1 MRGRP
6 PLSPACRAVA
16 EGAPVGGV
24 TLRRELSKET
34 LARRY
39 YELKL
44 PCVLVHFAYLR
55 KVPADAQPTDAVAT
69 TQSDASLDLVKGAKS
84 REAKRA
90 DFMHYQSLCSSLDD
104 GSEVTYPGL
113 ELETDQR
120 MSIKLK
126 SNLLLPP
133 GTSARLQPAEGAG
146 DGGKDEDA
154 SAGEVEPPVI
164 DVPVNVRYQQF
175 TEFSSYTIDMP
186 ILSDKC
192 QGPSGLESAL
202 AQGER
207 LVELLKSLDGWW
219 SDIPGDI
226 FLVTI
231 IGAVPSEEQR
241 GQDPYDPQILQEVLS
256 SDKDRQQPVV
266 SSPGDEVGSVTPVG
280 CLFDDGQIGLFT
292 TYALQPFT
300 EHLHV
305 GILFNR
311 RSSLANLKQHSR
323 RIQQFL
329 ELEQYRLL
337 CLSATIVAKKLFEEI
352 TVRKECKTKPY
363 DTTKRCE
370 GLTG

>member
-55 KVPADAQPTDAVAT
+55 KVPADAQPTDAIAT

-104 GSEVTYPGL
+104 GGEVTYPGL

-154 SAGEVEPPVI
+154 SAGAVFELRLTTGQAPDIATVI
-164 DVPVNVRYQQF
+164 
-175 TEFSSYTIDMP
+175 
-186 ILSDKC
+186 
-192 QGPSGLESAL
+192 
-202 AQGER
+202 
-207 LVELLKSLDGWW
+207 LDYINAIMEA
-219 SDIPGDI
+219 S
-226 FLVTI
+226 
-231 IGAVPSEEQR
+231 
-241 GQDPYDPQILQEVLS
+241 
-256 SDKDRQQPVV
+256 
-266 SSPGDEVGSVTPVG
+266 
-280 CLFDDGQIGLFT
+280 
-292 TYALQPFT
+292 
-300 EHLHV
+300 
-305 GILFNR
+305 
-311 RSSLANLKQHSR
+311 
-323 RIQQFL
+323 
-329 ELEQYRLL
+329 
-337 CLSATIVAKKLFEEI
+337 
-352 TVRKECKTKPY
+352 
-363 DTTKRCE
+363 
-370 GLTG
+370 